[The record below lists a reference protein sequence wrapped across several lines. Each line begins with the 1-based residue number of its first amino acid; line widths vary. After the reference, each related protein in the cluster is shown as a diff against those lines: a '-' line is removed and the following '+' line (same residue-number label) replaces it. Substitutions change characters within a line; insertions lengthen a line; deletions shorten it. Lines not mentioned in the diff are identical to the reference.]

1 MKNAACRVAF
11 AAFLHDLGKLAER
24 ARMEV
29 ADQDLE
35 YHKQLYC
42 HRVNH
47 PDGSLNYYTHIHA
60 AYTALAWDT
69 IEQHLPDLVRGD
81 VAPFASRTAG
91 ENKTDSLQNAAAMH
105 HRPDTLLQW
114 VIATA
119 DRVASGFERDTF
131 ASYNDA
137 RDDSPE
143 NKAPNHY
150 RARLLTLFEQIGLDD
165 NPKDKTRDQLHYRYP
180 LRPLNP
186 HSIYPEKRENGEPAD
201 NAAAQAEYR
210 ALWQQF

>member
-29 ADQDLE
+29 TDDALNI
-35 YHKQLYC
+35 HKQLYC

-105 HRPDTLLQW
+105 HRPDTFLQW

-119 DRVASGFERDTF
+119 DRVASGFERDTL
-131 ASYNDA
+131 D
-137 RDDSPE
+137 
-143 NKAPNHY
+143 
-150 RARLLTLFEQIGLDD
+150 LLRKYSSHRINQSCNQIC
-165 NPKDKTRDQLHYRYP
+165 P
-180 LRPLNP
+180 
-186 HSIYPEKRENGEPAD
+186 
-201 NAAAQAEYR
+201 
-210 ALWQQF
+210 